1 LPSDTVIAGMTGAD
15 RCGARG
21 GGLDPDGFAGWT
33 AADGLGK
40 GFLALGFGVGTAAG
54 AGAGAGADAMMVADA
69 DATPDANGSPD
80 VVAESP
86 ADVAGTA
93 LPDSVAAADLPLSCT
108 SADLTVTA
116 VAVTPCFSSKL
127 IMALS

>member
-1 LPSDTVIAGMTGAD
+1 MTGANQ
-15 RCGARG
+15 CGAQG

-40 GFLALGFGVGTAAG
+40 GFLALGFGAGTAAG
-54 AGAGAGADAMMVADA
+54 ANAMMVADA
-69 DATPDANGSPD
+69 AAAPDANGSPD
-80 VVAESP
+80 VIAKSP
-86 ADVAGTA
+86 PDVAGTA

-108 SADLTVTA
+108 SANLTMTA
-116 VAVTPCFSSKL
+116 IAVTPCFSSKL